1 MCSMRCASYRC
12 SADPWPEPAV
22 GGTCVA
28 GNFLMHRQA
37 ALLLYFVR
45 QAAGSSG
52 YFRHNNQDLGT
63 LGKGT
68 RVSLM
73 AIRQWI
79 RMGNGLI
86 WLPAI
91 AVGVLLA
98 GCTSTQ
104 KSSVGVVDRNHSG
117 ANSAVQRQPVTS
129 GQYRVQRGDT
139 LYSIAF
145 RFGWD
150 WKALAARNGIPAPY
164 VIRPGQIIRFDGQPG
179 QTRPTAVATAPVV
192 TNPRTGSSVS
202 SRPPAPPQQPPV
214 RPQSQPQKTVATAP
228 VSAPNTSIPRSAAG
242 WVWPANGPLIGR
254 FSSNGSL
261 NKGIDIAGELGQP
274 VLAASDGSVVYA
286 GSGLRGYGEL
296 VIIKHSDTYVSA
308 YGHNRRLL
316 VREGQQVKVGQT
328 IAEMGSTG
336 TDRVKLHFE
345 IRRQGKPVDPLQ
357 YLPRR

>member
-1 MCSMRCASYRC
+1 MALGMGWHAAWRSQMARN
-12 SADPWPEPAV
+12 AV
-22 GGTCVA
+22 
-28 GNFLMHRQA
+28 F
-37 ALLLYFVR
+37 
-45 QAAGSSG
+45 
-52 YFRHNNQDLGT
+52 NQSP
-63 LGKGT
+63 KRER
-68 RVSLM
+68 RVSFSKPLKNVGE
-73 AIRQWI
+73 AAETRQKQARKRNLLGVNEHSESVFNAVSATQVVFQQLVRAMQQWVRI
-79 RMGNGLI
+79 VLSGL
-86 WLPAI
+86 
-91 AVGVLLA
+91 VFGTLLA
-98 GCTSTQ
+98 GC
-104 KSSVGVVDRNHSG
+104 SSSPPGGVSVVDRSNR
-117 ANSAVQRQPVTS
+117 AAATQPQRPKATG

-150 WKALAARNGIPAPY
+150 WKALAARNAIAPPY
-164 VIRPGQIIRFDGQPG
+164 VIRPGQIVRFDAPRNQAAVVATARPPLVTSPPAKPG
-179 QTRPTAVATAPVV
+179 SAPAVTGRPVLSPIAPRPTAATTKV
-192 TNPRTGSSVS
+192 
-202 SRPPAPPQQPPV
+202 QPIIP
-214 RPQSQPQKTVATAP
+214 
-228 VSAPNTSIPRSAAG
+228 SASG
-242 WVWPANGPLIGR
+242 WAWPASGALIGR

-261 NKGIDIAGELGQP
+261 NKGIDLAGELGQP
-274 VLAASDGSVVYA
+274 VSAASSGSVVYA

>member
-1 MCSMRCASYRC
+1 MSFTAIQLRIRCSSARCLLSGLVLGALLSGCAS
-12 SADPWPEPAV
+12 PPP
-22 GGTCVA
+22 GGV
-28 GNFLMHRQA
+28 Q
-37 ALLLYFVR
+37 
-45 QAAGSSG
+45 
-52 YFRHNNQDLGT
+52 
-63 LGKGT
+63 
-68 RVSLM
+68 
-73 AIRQWI
+73 
-79 RMGNGLI
+79 
-86 WLPAI
+86 
-91 AVGVLLA
+91 
-98 GCTSTQ
+98 
-104 KSSVGVVDRNHSG
+104 VVDRNNRG
-117 ANSAVQRQPVTS
+117 AAAAQQRQPVTR
-129 GQYRVQRGDT
+129 GQYVVQRGDT

-150 WKALAARNGIPAPY
+150 WKALAARNGIVPPY
-164 VIRPGQIIRFDGQPG
+164 LIRVGQVIRFDGRQPA
-179 QTRPTAVATAPVV
+179 RPPVVAAAPVV
-192 TNPRTGSSVS
+192 SAPASV
-202 SRPPAPPQQPPV
+202 RQPAAPVQAVPAPAQ
-214 RPQSQPQKTVATAP
+214 TAP
-228 VSAPNTSIPRSAAG
+228 AAPIKVTPAATPVQSVARSASG
-242 WVWPANGPLIGR
+242 WAWPSSGAVIGR

-336 TDRVKLHFE
+336 ADRVKLHFE